1 MLLNPDNILMET
13 VNYYNFNRSNV
24 YVLLLEAAKAFD
36 RVKYC
41 KLFREH
47 FNRQMSLLVIW
58 LLMYMYTNQRLR
70 FRWGDEMSSQ
80 FGVLNGV
87 KQGEVLSPLLFA
99 VYIDGLLIRIEETGV
114 GCHMGIRF
122 IDALAF
128 ADDLNL
134 LAPTLSG
141 LKILIDVCEKYAKEF
156 NIKFNGSKS
165 CLLLF
170 KGRNCKIST
179 RGVTVNGVSLT
190 VSETAVHLGHH
201 MSTKDKECI
210 INAAKNSFWRS
221 FNLFISDYGHIY
233 SFLKKLLFRQYCCSY
248 YGSPL

>member
-1 MLLNPDNILMET
+1 M
-13 VNYYNFNRSNV
+13 
-24 YVLLLEAAKAFD
+24 
-36 RVKYC
+36 
-41 KLFREH
+41 
-47 FNRQMSLLVIW
+47 
-58 LLMYMYTNQRLR
+58 
-70 FRWGDEMSSQ
+70 
-80 FGVLNGV
+80 
-87 KQGEVLSPLLFA
+87 
-99 VYIDGLLIRIEETGV
+99 YIDGLLVRLEETGV

-122 IDALAF
+122 IGALVF

-134 LAPTLSG
+134 RAPTLSG

-170 KGRNCKIST
+170 KEKNCKILL

-201 MSTKDKECI
+201 MSTKDKECTV
-210 INAAKNSFWRS
+210 NAAKNSFWRF

-233 SFLKKLLFRQYCCSY
+233 PFLKKMSFFDNIAVVTMGHLCGHCKVMDLSLSVLPGERH
-248 YGSPL
+248 